1 MRVATWNIVED
12 ERNDDGKLTIDSYNY
27 IINKI
32 RKENIDILCLQEAI
46 IKSNYLPSIANY
58 IKENTEL
65 KYIIEYELSD
75 SHINIGSKMGVVICS
90 KYEIDNYKMIKLDNP
105 NLIYSV
111 TEDKTY
117 YSHDKGFIIAN
128 IKKFNII
135 TGHCLPF
142 HVFKKNS
149 LDYLNI
155 FEKVENEFV
164 KEYNLNNDIILCGDF
179 NFDNVNQLFP
189 NIMKNCIDLIDCP
202 TRKDKQLD
210 HFIISNKLRCTY
222 KNIDDNV
229 FDHKLGIFDISTD
242 VQINEKNSDE
252 TFDTYNNIAKKYE
265 EEYGN
270 DLSDTPY
277 IDSFLEE
284 TDGKKILDIGCGTG
298 TLSEYIANKGFN
310 VDAIDFS
317 EEMLKIA
324 RSKIKNV
331 NFIQM
336 DMRNVNIDEKYNGI
350 MLAYSLF
357 HISKKEVKE
366 VIPKYYDLLKE
377 NGTMLIILQEGEGEK
392 YVDENL
398 GIGLKKFVN
407 YYSFEEIA
415 EILKDNHFRIIKK
428 FRKKPLSEFSLP
440 NDKLVIICKKKLI

>member
-1 MRVATWNIVED
+1 MRVATWNIGED
-12 ERNDDGKLTIDSYNY
+12 ERNDDGKLTINSYNY
-27 IINKI
+27 IINTI
-32 RKENIDILCLQEAI
+32 RKENIEILCLQEAI

-65 KYIIEYELSD
+65 KYIVEYELSD

-111 TEDKTY
+111 NEDKTY

-128 IKKFNII
+128 IKEFNII

-142 HVFKKNS
+142 HVFKKNP

-155 FEKVENEFV
+155 FEKIEKEFI
-164 KEYNLNNDIILCGDF
+164 KFYNLNNNIIFCGDF
-179 NFDNVNQLFP
+179 NYDDVNQLFP

-222 KNIDDNV
+222 KNIDENV
-229 FDHKLGIFDISTD
+229 FDHKLGIFDIN
-242 VQINEKNSDE
+242 INTESNDNSLDK
-252 TFDTYNNIAKKYE
+252 TFDTYNKIAKKYE

-336 DMRNVNIDEKYNGI
+336 DMRNINNDEKYNGI

-398 GIGLKKFVN
+398 
-407 YYSFEEIA
+407 
-415 EILKDNHFRIIKK
+415 
-428 FRKKPLSEFSLP
+428 
-440 NDKLVIICKKKLI
+440 